1 MHLDCNFGISAEPRC
16 VYAGFDP
23 TADSLHVGN
32 LMVIMALLR
41 AQRAGHQPI
50 GLVGGATAKIG
61 DPSGK
66 SSERVSYKIGK
77 LHSVLSAL
85 LVCTLK
91 QSLFGLQFYLKC
103 REVELCRV
111 LGNTEVG
118 AKCGFEI

>member
-1 MHLDCNFGISAEPRC
+1 MLSDCNFDISAEPRC

-66 SSERVSYKIGK
+66 SSERVSYNIGEV
-77 LHSVLSAL
+77 HSLMSGL
-85 LVCTLK
+85 IMCTL
-91 QSLFGLQFYLKC
+91 QPSLKFRKV
-103 REVELCRV
+103 R
-111 LGNTEVG
+111 N
-118 AKCGFEI
+118 